1 MIVDYK
7 PNDAYTLAEEVSS
20 GTNVEF
26 SHSNFQYKVKDEHI
40 IHAYASIFSKYHNVL
55 TPYITE
61 VTLSDEDFYKYYQ
74 KPKLLCMDLY
84 GTPELWSGL
93 LYINHMVS
101 AANFTKRKLKVFKSN
116 ISNAIEELMTIYN
129 EDLTNNKKEVYK
141 EE

>member
-1 MIVDYK
+1 MIVEYK
-7 PNDAYTLAEEVSS
+7 PNNAYTLAEEVSS

-26 SHSNFQYKVKDEHI
+26 SHSNFQYKVKDDGG

-55 TPYITE
+55 VPYITE
-61 VTLSDEDFYKYYQ
+61 VTLSDEDYYKYYQ
-74 KPKLLCMDLY
+74 KPKLFCMDLY

-101 AANFTKRKLKVFKSN
+101 TANFTKRKLKVFKTN
-116 ISNAIEELMTIYN
+116 IGSAIEELITIYN
-129 EDLTNNKKEVYK
+129 DDLTNNKKEVYK